1 MKYFL
6 SLIFKN
12 IKLFTISI
20 TLIVALGLQTISTM
34 PKSEDPLVSM
44 PINIVRVVA
53 DGLSAKE
60 IESKIAVPLEI
71 QLQQLYNLKQIESV
85 IKPNALSVT
94 VKFNHGVNTERSY
107 ENVLAALSKAERNFP
122 QQVKSSFVV
131 KASPSSVGFI
141 QYALTSKS
149 NDKVKLQRETETIKK
164 RLSAITDVMQV
175 TSQGIAPQIIE
186 ISPKHELLYEAGVS
200 LQTFNHILSTTLT
213 TGKGL
218 SIQGGKQ
225 TPIMA
230 NEPITSI
237 NQLSESIIKLNG
249 LESPLSY
256 FSQIKFSDTGQYEKT
271 VINGKLASIIS
282 VQQAEGTNVFDVVKA
297 VKSEIELY
305 KNSLSTDISI
315 TEILDQS
322 IDIKQKI
329 LGFSQN
335 LIFGVLL
342 LFIVLF
348 IFVGRGES
356 IVVALS
362 IPLVFLITIIT
373 INFLGLGLQQMTIA
387 GLVISLGLVVDNA
400 IVIVEGFNK
409 YKRTE
414 PSLINAASKSVE
426 EFGLP
431 IIAGTLTTVC
441 AFMPLLML
449 KTDTGD
455 FLKGMPI
462 TVSVALIT
470 SLIVS
475 LFVLP
480 AFLPFLNRL
489 SGKGKVGALE
499 RIGNIAYKPILNKA
513 LLNPVKIIILFTII
527 SGAMLSLAPSLG
539 VSMFPEAEKN
549 IIVIRGRLDP
559 NAGLT
564 LTEKVARDIQREI
577 ESDDR
582 IVKTITNIGSS
593 SPRIYYNHIP
603 VTGETNFFEILA
615 FTEKFDSKLMKS
627 IIEKFKRINHTSAV
641 IEIFQFRQGPVEDKP
656 VTIRLYGQ
664 DLEELHTYSR
674 TIESEMHSIKGLRN
688 IENPLS
694 ITSSTISA
702 KANEENV
709 QSSPVKSEEVKSSI
723 KLFYS
728 DTTVGKMD
736 NRRGE
741 SYPIVIRNN
750 QENENKLN
758 YIQVKD
764 HTDIPLSA
772 FVTFKTNEEF
782 GSYHRTNGIRVAK
795 IMADALPEDVATATS
810 SIEHYL
816 KNLELPQGM
825 YYEIDGEEKNR
836 KEAFGGLGESFLVAL
851 CLVILLIVWQFK
863 SFRQLA
869 AITSILP
876 IALAGGVLG
885 LWIGG
890 HSFSMMAFI
899 GVISLV
905 GIIVNDSII
914 LIDEFNKRKSS
925 RSPIEAIIIASNSR
939 FSPII
944 ITTITTVVGL
954 LPMAIYGGQMWSP
967 LASVV
972 ISGLLLATFSTLL
985 FLPSVLLLI
994 TKKQKGIS

>member
-1 MKYFL
+1 
-6 SLIFKN
+6 
-12 IKLFTISI
+12 
-20 TLIVALGLQTISTM
+20 M

-60 IESKIAVPLEI
+60 IESKIAVPLER
-71 QLQQLYNLKQIESV
+71 QLQQLYDLKQVESI

-107 ENVLAALSKAERNFP
+107 ENVLSALSKAEQNFP
-122 QQVKSSFVV
+122 KQVKASFVV

-141 QYALTSKS
+141 QYALTSKN
-149 NDKVKLQRETETIKK
+149 NDKIKLQRETEILKK
-164 RLSAITDVMQV
+164 RLSAIPEVMQV
-175 TSQGIAPQIIE
+175 TTQGIAPQIIE
-186 ISPKHELLYEAGVS
+186 ISPKHKLLYEAGVS
-200 LQTFNHILSTTLT
+200 LQTFNHIISTTLT

-218 SIQGGKQ
+218 SIQNGQQ
-225 TPIMA
+225 TPVVA
-230 NEPITSI
+230 NNPITSL
-237 NQLSESIIKLNG
+237 NQLSETKINLNG
-249 LESPLSY
+249 LESPLNY
-256 FSQIKFSDTGQYEKT
+256 FAQIKFSDTGQYEKT

-282 VQQAEGTNVFDVVKA
+282 VQQAKGTNVFDVVKS

-305 KNSLSTDISI
+305 KNSLASDLSITEVLDQSTDIK
-315 TEILDQS
+315 E
-322 IDIKQKI
+322 KI

-356 IVVALS
+356 IVVAMS
-362 IPLVFLITIIT
+362 IPLVFLITIIV
-373 INFLGLGLQQMTIA
+373 INYLGLGLQQMTIA

-414 PSLINAASKSVE
+414 PSLIRAASKSVE

-449 KTDTGD
+449 ETDTGD

-480 AFLPFLNRL
+480 VFPPFLNRL
-489 SGKGKVGALE
+489 SGKGKEGALE
-499 RIGNIAYKPILNKA
+499 RIGNKAFKPLLRIA
-513 LLNPVKIIILFTII
+513 LLNPIKIIILFTII
-527 SGAMLSLAPSLG
+527 SGSMLSLAPSLG

-549 IIVIRGRLDP
+549 IIVIRGKLDP
-559 NAGLT
+559 NSGLV
-564 LTEKVARDIQREI
+564 LTEKVALETQSKV
-577 ESDDR
+577 ESDER
-582 IVKTITNIGSS
+582 IVKTIINIGSS

-627 IIEKFKRINHTSAV
+627 IIEKFKKINHESAN

-664 DLEELHTYSR
+664 DLDELYRYS
-674 TIESEMHSIKGLRN
+674 TAIEAEMHSIRALEN

-694 ITSSTISA
+694 IKSSTISA
-702 KANEENV
+702 KANEKHVE
-709 QSSPVKSEEVKSSI
+709 SSPVKSEEVKSSI
-723 KLFYS
+723 KSFYS
-728 DTTVGKMD
+728 DTTIGTMENKK
-736 NRRGE
+736 GE

-750 QENENKLN
+750 QGKVDKLN
-758 YIQVKD
+758 YIQVRD
-764 HTDIPLSA
+764 NTDLPLSA
-772 FVTFKTNEEF
+772 FLDFETNDEF
-782 GSYHRTNGIRVAK
+782 GNYHRTNGMRVAK
-795 IMADALPEDVATATS
+795 IMADALPENIAKATTR
-810 SIEHYL
+810 IENYL
-816 KNLELPQGM
+816 KKLDLPQGM

-836 KEAFGGLGESFLVAL
+836 KEAFGGLGESFLAAL
-851 CLVILLIVWQFK
+851 CLVILLILWQFK

-885 LWIGG
+885 LWVAG

-914 LIDEFNKRKSS
+914 LIDEFNKRIST
-925 RSPIEAIIIASNSR
+925 RSPLEAIIIASNSR

-994 TKKQKGIS
+994 TKKQKGK